1 MEPEPLEQPE
11 KERTGPDWGV
21 YFAAGVFL
29 LVIAGFV
36 ALALA
41 SDDEVEDEY
50 HLYGPWRFERDGP
63 FWKTLYQRGDQV
75 FDIRFRYLPDEVE
88 NITVHD
94 GEARLVAPFYLSF
107 DPAMSNESRVQAG
120 LAMLDSGL
128 KLRGVFGETPGLACT
143 TNDTDPDC
151 IGRPAVTCET
161 PDVSVIVFYEAEEP
175 SIRLDGRCIRVKGT
189 GTDIYRAETLM
200 WYRLLGIVR

>member
-1 MEPEPLEQPE
+1 
-11 KERTGPDWGV
+11 
-21 YFAAGVFL
+21 
-29 LVIAGFV
+29 
-36 ALALA
+36 
-41 SDDEVEDEY
+41 
-50 HLYGPWRFERDGP
+50 
-63 FWKTLYQRGDQV
+63 
-75 FDIRFRYLPDEVE
+75 
-88 NITVHD
+88 
-94 GEARLVAPFYLSF
+94 PFYLSF